1 MRLASMLV
9 LALVLAPSAALAE
22 GGALAEE
29 AALAEGGALAE
40 EAALAQ
46 GATRITASLDAFE
59 VGLGEHVVL
68 MVSVEHLSGSSVVW
82 PTHLALGPSIEE
94 RGREVLAVSQTG
106 ERQVSRVAFTLA
118 VYERSV
124 AHIPPIAF
132 TLQHFGGE
140 RESLQTQE
148 LAIAVRSSVNPKDAE
163 LKPSRA
169 PADAPIRD
177 WNLLIGAAGGLLFL
191 VLFGLVLRAR
201 RRPRAEVPK
210 TRVASTALP
219 HEEAL
224 AALDAVEASGRLDGE
239 ELKSVFHEMSEIMRA
254 YLGRRFD
261 FPALDQTSSEVRSRL
276 RSCPGNH
283 EWGDAM
289 NTWLGRCD
297 LVKYAGADVDA
308 DEARTALY
316 SARVLIE
323 RTKEAALAQERPA
336 EVARA

>member
-1 MRLASMLV
+1 MLV
-9 LALVLAPSAALAE
+9 LVALAIAPSAASAE
-22 GGALAEE
+22 GRA
-29 AALAEGGALAE
+29 
-40 EAALAQ
+40 
-46 GATRITASLDAFE
+46 RVTASLDALE

-68 MVSVEHLSGSSVVW
+68 MVSVEHPSGSSVVW
-82 PTHLALGPSIEE
+82 PAHLALGPSIEE
-94 RGREVLAVSQTG
+94 RGRDVLAVSQTG

-132 TLQHFGGE
+132 TLRYAGAE
-140 RESLQTQE
+140 SESLQTQE
-148 LAIAVRSSVNPKDAE
+148 LAIAIRSSVNRKDAE
-163 LKPSRA
+163 LRPSRA
-169 PADAPIRD
+169 PADAPIRR
-177 WNLLIGAAGGLLFL
+177 WNLVVGAAGAGLFL
-191 VLFGLVLRAR
+191 VLLWLVLRAR
-201 RRPRAEVPK
+201 RRPRAAEPK
-210 TRVASTALP
+210 TSLASTALP

-239 ELKSVFHEMSEIMRA
+239 ELKTVFHEMSEIMRA

-276 RSCPGNH
+276 RSCQGNH

-289 NTWLGRCD
+289 NTWLGHCD
-297 LVKYAGADVDA
+297 LVKYAGADVNA

-323 RTKEAALAQERPA
+323 RTKAAALAQERPV